1 MWLLGLCL
9 VLIVDL
15 LPKPLALW
23 SRLLLAASSIG
34 VFNEVAVLSGGQINQ
49 AFSLFAALGAIWCV
63 RWVGSARA
71 RAIALAL
78 GGATVTA
85 AYPEFLAAIPL
96 YLLCAALLRPLA
108 LMDSAAMVAATGLG
122 VAAVFSASA
131 LRILLYLFSM
141 IHRAP
146 GWWPLASEPRNALE
160 LWTAV
165 VFQRT
170 LPLWVVALVIALAV
184 PVAFATLRRPLPTV
198 IPSKLAKPAVG
209 AVVVLVILW
218 SVLVFRRP
226 NVNYATFKL
235 GGWIGPG
242 LLLLCWHFA
251 QYSGRST
258 RTAILSLVVVIST
271 FRVVALGVDAAG
283 KITDYAIPVTLP
295 IWSREEIQGVCTVSA
310 AADEPRAL
318 MVAIAGSSAPHRHC
332 TIQLP

>member
-1 MWLLGLCL
+1 MASCLG
-9 VLIVDL
+9 
-15 LPKPLALW
+15 
-23 SRLLLAASSIG
+23 
-34 VFNEVAVLSGGQINQ
+34 
-49 AFSLFAALGAIWCV
+49 
-63 RWVGSARA
+63 
-71 RAIALAL
+71 
-78 GGATVTA
+78 TA
-85 AYPEFLAAIPL
+85 Q
-96 YLLCAALLRPLA
+96 R
-108 LMDSAAMVAATGLG
+108 T
-122 VAAVFSASA
+122 
-131 LRILLYLFSM
+131 R
-141 IHRAP
+141 
-146 GWWPLASEPRNALE
+146 E